1 MAVTST
7 SAFISSTR
15 SRNRHYVVIIACPEA
30 ISEAG
35 LITCVKACGIA
46 AAELAAGPVIRSAAP
61 GIIIIVVIVEEPMKE
76 YPDEMSRTMTL
87 YMAPKETID
96 TYVDGYMYEGQ
107 DVKEKEIGV
116 DTAKYLLH
124 VDGRYEEIHTGAD
137 GYWGNHLEFSRG
149 QGKSRILDAIT
160 VSVCMPEFED
170 FESMKRLTGYIF
182 LDAQLL
188 AEPDSQTEQIK
199 ME

>member
-1 MAVTST
+1 MKKEIYSVTCPKRFQFGDPMYFEEFKWKKLASLV
-7 SAFISSTR
+7 ADCKPP
-15 SRNRHYVVIIACPEA
+15 RNFVAKVV
-30 ISEAG
+30 
-35 LITCVKACGIA
+35 LT
-46 AAELAAGPVIRSAAP
+46 
-61 GIIIIVVIVEEPMKE
+61 EEPIEE

-96 TYVDGYMYEGQ
+96 TYVDGCMYKGQ
-107 DVKEKEIGV
+107 DVMEKEIGV
-116 DTAKYLLH
+116 DTAKYLIN

-137 GYWGNHLEFSRG
+137 GYWGNYLELSRE
-149 QGKSRILDAIT
+149 QGKNRILDAMT

-170 FESMKRLTGYIF
+170 FESMKRMTGYFF

-188 AEPDSQTEQIK
+188 EAPDIQTTQMK

>member
-1 MAVTST
+1 MRKEIYSVKCPKQVQ
-7 SAFISSTR
+7 FGDPMYFEEYEGR
-15 SRNRHYVVIIACPEA
+15 KLENLVVDCKPPRGFVA
-30 ISEAG
+30 
-35 LITCVKACGIA
+35 K
-46 AAELAAGPVIRSAAP
+46 
-61 GIIIIVVIVEEPMKE
+61 VVLVEEPMKE